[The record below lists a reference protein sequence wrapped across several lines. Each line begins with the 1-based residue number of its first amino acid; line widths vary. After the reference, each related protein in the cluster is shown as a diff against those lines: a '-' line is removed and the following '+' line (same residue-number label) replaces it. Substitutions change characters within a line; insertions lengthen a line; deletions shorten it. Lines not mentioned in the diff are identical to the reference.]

1 MLAMPFVKL
10 CHESQFCQF
19 YKGQSSKTA
28 KQLVASQTTG
38 VVFSEGK
45 EELPENTVGL
55 SVA

>member
-1 MLAMPFVKL
+1 MNPNSA
-10 CHESQFCQF
+10 
-19 YKGQSSKTA
+19 SSTKDKA
-28 KQLVASQTTG
+28 VKQLVASQTTG